1 MTVDKEGSHF
11 DGKVAQVMATLAV
24 GRDGSTIKGGS
35 SQQISSGA
43 DRSEFLT
50 RRRNADFILIGGKTA
65 SAEPYLQTPV
75 PVVVV
80 SRSTIN
86 ILSDNQNAHWWNA
99 SLAQALERG
108 REVFGPNVLV
118 EGGANLITELIEL
131 RLLDGIY
138 LSVTPESGGEGVID
152 YQKLL
157 SRFENITRRESDG
170 TIFFEAKTLK

>member
-1 MTVDKEGSHF
+1 MTVNEEGSHF
-11 DGKVAQVMATLAV
+11 DEKMAQVMASLVV
-24 GRDGSTIKGGS
+24 GSDGSTIKGGS
-35 SQQISSGA
+35 SRQITSGA
-43 DRSEFLT
+43 DRSQFLT

-86 ILSDNQNAHWWNA
+86 ILASNQSAHWWNA
-99 SLAQALERG
+99 SLAEALRQG
-108 REVFGPNVLV
+108 REAFGPNVLV

-157 SRFENITRRESDG
+157 SRFENITQRESDG
-170 TIFFEAKTLK
+170 TTFFVARTLK